1 MPADAAAA
9 PDAAAD
15 DPPARATGARLSGGP
30 CRSRAL
36 APLVVAGLT
45 SFSTVDWPGQL
56 VATVFLQG
64 CPWRCGYCHNP
75 DLIAATPRGADGTI
89 PWSDV
94 LSFLASRRGLLDGV
108 VFSGGE
114 PTLQAA
120 LPAAIADVRE
130 LGYGVGL
137 HTGGAWPARLEHVLP
152 LVDWVGL
159 DIKDLP
165 DRYERVTGAGPS
177 GDAAYRSL
185 AALQSSGVAHEV
197 RTTVD
202 PTVHSREDVVEL
214 CGQLSALGVRGHVLQ
229 EARPLG
235 ATPRYAA
242 ALAGR
247 RLSDVLRDDD
257 LPQHRR
263 RT

>member
-1 MPADAAAA
+1 MT
-9 PDAAAD
+9 
-15 DPPARATGARLSGGP
+15 ATAGSSAE
-30 CRSRAL
+30 RAL
-36 APLVVAGLT
+36 PPLVVAGLT
-45 SFSTVDWPGQL
+45 TLSTVDWPGRH

-64 CPWRCGYCHNP
+64 CPWRCTYCHNP
-75 DLIAATPRGADGTI
+75 DLVTAAPRSAQRAI
-89 PWSDV
+89 PWTDV
-94 LSFLASRRGLLDGV
+94 LAFLATRQGLLDGV

-120 LPAAIADVRE
+120 LPSAIADVRA
-130 LGYGVGL
+130 LGFGVGL

-165 DRYERVTGAGPS
+165 DQYARVTGAAPS
-177 GDAAYRSL
+177 GEAAYRSL
-185 AALQSSGVAHEV
+185 ATLQRSGVPHEV

-202 PTVHSREDVVEL
+202 PTVHSRHDVLEL
-214 CGQLSALGVRGHVLQ
+214 CGQLSAMGVRGHVLQ
-229 EARPLG
+229 EAHDVG
-235 ATPRYAA
+235 ADPEYAA

-247 RLSDVLRDDD
+247 RLSDVLHDDD
-257 LPQHRR
+257 LPLTRR

>member
-1 MPADAAAA
+1 MT
-9 PDAAAD
+9 
-15 DPPARATGARLSGGP
+15 ATAGS
-30 CRSRAL
+30 SEKRAL
-36 APLVVAGLT
+36 LPLVIAGLT
-45 SFSTVDWPGQL
+45 TFSTVDWPGRR

-64 CPWRCGYCHNP
+64 CPWRCTYCHNP
-75 DLIAATPRGADGTI
+75 DLVTYAPRDADGPI
-89 PWSDV
+89 PWTDV
-94 LSFLASRRGLLDGV
+94 LAFLGKRRGLLDGV

-114 PTLQAA
+114 PTLHAA

-130 LGYGVGL
+130 LGLGVGL
-137 HTGGAWPARLEHVLP
+137 HTGGAWPVRLEHVLP

-165 DRYERVTGAGPS
+165 DQYARVTGAAPS
-177 GDAAYRSL
+177 GGAAYRSL
-185 AALQSSGVAHEV
+185 AALQGSGVAHEV

-202 PTVHSREDVVEL
+202 PTVHSRDDVLEL

-229 EARPLG
+229 EARPVG
-235 ATPRYAA
+235 TRPEYAA

-247 RLSDVLRDDD
+247 RLSDVLDDED
-257 LPQHRR
+257 LPQLRR

>member
-1 MPADAAAA
+1 MT
-9 PDAAAD
+9 
-15 DPPARATGARLSGGP
+15 ATAGTFAE
-30 CRSRAL
+30 RAL
-36 APLVVAGLT
+36 PPLVVAGMTTL
-45 SFSTVDWPGQL
+45 STVDWPGRL

-64 CPWRCGYCHNP
+64 CPWRCTYCHNP
-75 DLIAATPRGADGTI
+75 DLVTAAPRSAQRAI
-89 PWSDV
+89 PWTDV
-94 LSFLASRRGLLDGV
+94 LTFLEERQGLLDGV

-120 LPAAIADVRE
+120 LPAAIADVRD
-130 LGYGVGL
+130 LGFGVGL

-165 DRYERVTGAGPS
+165 DHYARVTGADPS
-177 GDAAYRSL
+177 GEAAYRSL
-185 AALQSSGVAHEV
+185 ATLQRSGVPHEV

-202 PTVHSREDVVEL
+202 PTVHSRDDVLEL

-229 EARPLG
+229 EAHDVG
-235 ATPRYAA
+235 ADPEYAA

-247 RLSDVLRDDD
+247 RLSDVLHDDD
-257 LPQHRR
+257 LPQARR

>member
-1 MPADAAAA
+1 MARSADEHLERS
-9 PDAAAD
+9 PTGAD
-15 DPPARATGARLSGGP
+15 PVSPARPGSGTCDARVLT
-30 CRSRAL
+30 
-36 APLVVAGLT
+36 PLVIAGLT
-45 SFSTVDWPGQL
+45 TFSTVDWPGRL

-64 CPWRCGYCHNP
+64 CPWRCTYCHTP
-75 DLIAATPRGADGTI
+75 DLVTSAPRGAEGTI
-89 PWSDV
+89 PWPDV
-94 LSFLASRRGLLDGV
+94 VTFLAKREGLLDGV

-114 PTLQAA
+114 PTLHAA

-130 LGYGVGL
+130 LGFGVGL

-165 DRYERVTGAGPS
+165 DEYARVTGAGPS
-177 GDAAYRSL
+177 GEAAYRSL
-185 AALQSSGVAHEV
+185 AALQSSGVAYEV

-202 PTVHSREDVVEL
+202 PTVHSREDVLEL

-229 EARPLG
+229 EARPVG
-235 ATPRYAA
+235 TSPEYAA

-247 RLSDVLRDDD
+247 RLSDVLHDDD
-257 LPQHRR
+257 LPLTRR